1 MGAKLFG
8 TDGVRG
14 KADIYP
20 MTAEFALRLATAAG
34 QLVCNKERRVAI
46 GRDTRLSGEMLEAA
60 MIAGFTSAGIDV
72 ICLGVLPTPAVTTL
86 TPDLKVDMSVMITAS
101 HNPWHDNGIK
111 LIASDGSKFSDKVTS
126 ELEALI
132 ANGEFALSPE
142 KIGRVSSEE
151 MLVNKYIVQAMSAVP
166 DGKPLKG
173 LRVVLDCANGVF
185 SEIMPKVFMEL
196 GAGVIAIGNKP
207 DGWNINR
214 ECGSQHVEKMV
225 EAVCGAHAQLGIA
238 VDGDGDR
245 IIICD
250 EKGVR
255 LDGDQVI
262 AFLGQYLKGKSRLKG
277 NAVVATIV
285 SNPALD
291 RFLKSQGVDCVR
303 SGVGERYVIEE
314 MKRHGANVGGEES
327 GHMVLSDYART
338 GDAMIAALVVSQ
350 GLLESGKK
358 MSEIFPLFVPMYKK
372 RVDTRFAGRE
382 EMLAAFEL
390 PAFKTAIAEGERK
403 IEGKGRV
410 LVRTSG
416 TEPKIQVWV
425 WGDDAALADKVNG
438 EISAVLA
445 KAPGYE
451 SVKVMP

>member
-1 MGAKLFG
+1 M
-8 TDGVRG
+8 
-14 KADIYP
+14 
-20 MTAEFALRLATAAG
+20 
-34 QLVCNKERRVAI
+34 
-46 GRDTRLSGEMLEAA
+46 
-60 MIAGFTSAGIDV
+60 
-72 ICLGVLPTPAVTTL
+72 
-86 TPDLKVDMSVMITAS
+86 
-101 HNPWHDNGIK
+101 
-111 LIASDGSKFSDKVTS
+111 TS
-126 ELEALI
+126 ELEELI
-132 ANGEFALSPE
+132 AKGEFALSPE

-151 MLVNKYIVQAMSAVP
+151 TLVNKYIVQAMSALP

-196 GAGVIAIGNKP
+196 GAGVIATGNKP
-207 DGWNINR
+207 DGWNINKD
-214 ECGSQHVEKMV
+214 CGSQHIEKMV
-225 EAVCGAHAQLGIA
+225 ETVLGSHAQLGIA

-262 AFLGQYLKGKSRLKG
+262 AFLGRYLKEKSLLKG
-277 NAVVATIV
+277 NTVVATIV

-291 RFLKSQGVDCVR
+291 RFLQAADIDCVR

-314 MKRHGANVGGEES
+314 MKKHGANVGGEES

-338 GDAMIAALVVSQ
+338 GDAMIAALIVSR

-372 RVDTRFAGRE
+372 RVDTRFAGKE
-382 EMLAAFEL
+382 EMLAAFEV
-390 PAFKTAIAEGERK
+390 PAFKKAIAEGERK
-403 IEGKGRV
+403 IEGKGRI
-410 LVRTSG
+410 LVRKSG

-425 WGDDAALADKVNG
+425 WSDDAAFADEINR
-438 EISAVLA
+438 EISAVLEQ
-445 KAPGYE
+445 APGYE

>member
-1 MGAKLFG
+1 MCAKLFG

-14 KADIYP
+14 KANIYP
-20 MTAEFALRLATAAG
+20 MTAEFALKLATAAG
-34 QLVCNKERRVAI
+34 QLICHKEHRVAI

-72 ICLGVLPTPAVTTL
+72 VRLGVLPTPAVTTL
-86 TPDLKVDMSVMITAS
+86 TPDLNVDMSVMITAS

-111 LIASDGSKFSDKVTS
+111 LIASDGSKFSDEVTA
-126 ELEALI
+126 ELEMLI
-132 ANGEFALSPE
+132 AKGEYALAPE
-142 KIGRVSSEE
+142 KIGRVSCEE
-151 MLVNKYIVQAMSAVP
+151 TLVNQYIAQAMTALP
-166 DGKPLKG
+166 NGKPLQG

-185 SEIMPKVFMEL
+185 SDIMPKVFMEL
-196 GAGVIAIGNKP
+196 GAGVIAMGNKP
-207 DGWNINR
+207 DGWNINKD
-214 ECGSQHVEKMV
+214 CGSQYVENMV
-225 EAVCGAHAQLGIA
+225 ETVRGAHAQLGIA

-250 EKGVR
+250 EKGTR

-262 AFLGQYLKGKSRLKG
+262 AFLGQYLKRKSRLKG
-277 NAVVATIV
+277 NTVVATIV

-291 RFLKSQGVDCVR
+291 RFLHAEGIDCIR

-314 MKRHGANVGGEES
+314 MKKHGANVGGEES

-358 MSEIFPLFVPMYKK
+358 MSEIFPLFAPMYKK
-372 RVDTRFAGRE
+372 RVDTRFIGRE

-390 PAFKTAIAEGERK
+390 PAFKTVIAEGERK
-403 IEGKGRV
+403 IEQKGRI

-425 WGDDAALADKVNG
+425 WSDDAALADAVNS

-445 KAPGYE
+445 KASGYE